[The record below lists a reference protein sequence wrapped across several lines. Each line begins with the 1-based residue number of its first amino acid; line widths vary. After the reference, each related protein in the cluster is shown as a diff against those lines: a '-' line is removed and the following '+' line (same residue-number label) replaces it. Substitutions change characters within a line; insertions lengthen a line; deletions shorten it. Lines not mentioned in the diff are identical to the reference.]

1 MTVKDRTKLEV
12 KARMKVKSVDN
23 KPKEMCCPLEKGQG
37 NGV

>member
-1 MTVKDRTKLEV
+1 MTVKDWTRLEV

-23 KPKEMCCPLEKGQG
+23 KLEEMCCPLETGQG